1 MEALSFKLT
10 FTNEGNA
17 QHHSL
22 IKLEKTG
29 DKKTLEI
36 RVGENEGGFLLNI
49 ISYPSDRISIDI
61 TSPSGQK
68 TGKIPPRDNY
78 DEEIFFPLSDTRIRV
93 QYYNKS
99 FENSGQLTLI
109 SFKTPSPG
117 IWKVDIYGERVL
129 IGDIHSWLP
138 IKNFL
143 QKDTFFLTSDPFYTV
158 TLPATANSIISVG
171 GYNNFDDS
179 FFVQSGRGPTRL
191 RSIISPIIA
200 APAINVSCIN
210 EIGALDTLTGTSGAA
225 AISTGC
231 AALIL
236 EWGIVKKNNL
246 AINTV
251 SIIGYFVSG
260 ARRKENEIY
269 PNNLWGFGALDI
281 LGTFENL

>member
-1 MEALSFKLT
+1 METLSIILT
-10 FTNEGNA
+10 LTNEGNA

-22 IKLEKTG
+22 IKLEATG
-29 DKKTLEI
+29 DEKTLEI
-36 RVGENEGGFLLNI
+36 KVGENEDGFLLNI
-49 ISYPSDRISIDI
+49 ISYPSDRISINI
-61 TSPSGQK
+61 TSPSGQS

-78 DEEIFFPLSDTRIRV
+78 DEEIFLPLSNTRIRI

-99 FENSGQLTLI
+99 FQSSGQLTLI
-109 SFKTPSPG
+109 RFTTPSPG
-117 IWKVDIYGERVL
+117 IWKINIYGERVL

-171 GYNNFDDS
+171 GYNHFDDS
-179 FFVQSGRGPTRL
+179 FFAQSGRGPTRL
-191 RSIISPIIA
+191 NGISPIIS
-200 APAINVSCIN
+200 APAVNVSCIN
-210 EIGALDTLTGTSGAA
+210 EIGSLDRITGTSGAT

-236 EWGIVKKNNL
+236 EWGIVKKNSP
-246 AINTV
+246 AMNTV
-251 SIIGYFVSG
+251 SITGYFISG
-260 ARRKENEIY
+260 SKRKENEIY
-269 PNNLWGFGALDI
+269 PNNLWGFGALNI